1 MDSLSDIV
9 RKMRGDWDRRVAL
22 DYRFWMSEAY
32 RSDEDMWSSGKRDLD
47 MVVGTYQVPPDGVV
61 VEVGCGVGR
70 LLRFATE
77 AYHQVIGIDV
87 SWEAVQKAKALLE
100 SSHNL
105 EVLLS
110 DGLTLHQIPAERA
123 DFVYSFAVMGC
134 LPAAVFVSYL
144 SEVSRILKFKGRAHL
159 QLYIGTEQVVAEG
172 DTLGLRSYDKE
183 RLNTVLQECGFTVI
197 QIRELS
203 LPFQV
208 SFPNIGLHAVIVELE
223 KTAPHSG
230 LNHSQLVEMLRATP
244 EATEVIEPDMGL
256 ESWVAYQHGCALLKE
271 GALEQAK
278 RVLEYALSVAKA
290 DTSDIRDALDNLVT
304 SCKPSPGTAT
314 YYENMVTLKKRFPDV
329 AVAIDLADTDSITID
344 DTVDGLVIKVEGLA
358 LDHPSQPQKGA
369 RRWAEQVPLDQKSD
383 VQSIWIAGFGGGY
396 HVEELLKINH
406 GREVKVNVWE
416 PDPGVLKAAL
426 SCRDQ
431 RDVLEKIS
439 CLRVGESIASE
450 DGEVLNGIL
459 AVRPQ
464 TKMRHG
470 RFIEEL
476 TQAIRG
482 REALSK
488 FHPTISVLGPLQGGT
503 LPILH
508 NVYTSLLRLK
518 QRSRMIDMSMF
529 SSVYGQIESGFK
541 NEGRKAALHQT
552 MMGFFS
558 NYVIGIVAEMPTDIL
573 LCMALAPINPD
584 ALRAIRSSGITTALW
599 FVEDYLRFTYW
610 QQYSQCYDYVFT
622 IQKGA
627 CFDAFRAAGIDNV
640 VYLPCACDPQVH
652 RPLELTPEE
661 KERFGSPISF
671 VGAGYHNRRSLFLH
685 LADLPF
691 RIWGTEWPAAR
702 PFDRIVAEDGRRVS
716 PEEYVKIFNASAI
729 NINLHSCPERDG
741 VDPGGDFVNP
751 RTFELAACGA
761 FQLVDARVHLPE
773 CFEAGKEIVVFR
785 NLEELRSQISY
796 YLEHEAER
804 KEIAKRARE
813 RALREHTYEHRMQ
826 SMLLHIYADNFEKLK
841 TRYEANGWKK
851 MMKRLSPDSELY
863 RRCEEAYNRGYEPNL
878 DGLAAGIMLGD
889 GDLSETEQKLL
900 FLFHIRQQMVQM
912 KNEETAQ
919 VGRRLT

>member
-32 RSDEDMWSSGKRDLD
+32 RSDEDMWVSGKRDFDL
-47 MVVGTYQVPPDGVV
+47 VVGNYEVPSEGVV

-77 AYHQVIGIDV
+77 AYNQVIGVDV
-87 SWEAVQKAKALLE
+87 SWEAVQKAKTLIGNAP
-100 SSHNL
+100 NL

-110 DGLTLHQIPAERA
+110 DGLSLHQIPAETA

-134 LPAAVFVSYL
+134 LPATIFVSYL
-144 SEVSRILKFKGRAHL
+144 SEISRILKFNARAHL
-159 QLYIGTEQVVAEG
+159 QLYIGKEQVVAQG
-172 DTLGLRSYDKE
+172 DTLGLRSYDSE
-183 RLNTVLQECGFTVI
+183 RLNTVLKDCGFRVI

-208 SFPNIGLHAVIVELE
+208 SFPGMGLHAVIVELE
-223 KTAPHSG
+223 KAGPHSG
-230 LNHSQLVEMLRATP
+230 LSQAQLVERLRLTP
-244 EATEVIEPDMGL
+244 EATEIVEPDMGL
-256 ESWVAYQHGCALLKE
+256 ESWVAYQHGCTLMKD
-271 GALEQAK
+271 GDLEQAK
-278 RVLEYALSVAKA
+278 RVLLYALSVAKA
-290 DTSDIRDALDNLVT
+290 DSSDIRDALDKLVT
-304 SCKPSPGTAT
+304 SCTPSPGTAT
-314 YYENMVTLKKRFPDV
+314 YYENMVVLKKRFPEVVD
-329 AVAIDLADTDSITID
+329 AIEESDTDAITID
-344 DTVDGLVIKVEGLA
+344 STPEGMVIKVEGLV
-358 LDHPSQPQKGA
+358 LDHPTQPGKGA
-369 RRWAEQVPLDQKSD
+369 RRWAEQISLDQKN
-383 VQSIWIAGFGGGY
+383 IWIAGFGGGY
-396 HVEELLKINH
+396 HIEELLKLSGGKEI
-406 GREVKVNVWE
+406 KVNVWE

-431 RDVLEKIS
+431 REVLNGIS
-439 CLRVGESIASE
+439 CLRVGEDVSPD
-450 DGEVLNGIL
+450 DGELLNGSL

-476 TQAIRG
+476 TQAIKG

-488 FHPTISVLGPLQGGT
+488 FHPTISILGPLQGGT

-508 NVYTSLLRLK
+508 NVYSSLLRLK

-529 SSVYGQIESGFK
+529 SGVYGQIESGFK

-558 NYVIGIVAEMPTDIL
+558 NYVVGMVAEMPTDIL
-573 LCMALAPINPD
+573 LCMALAPINPE

-610 QQYSQCYDYVFT
+610 QQYAQCYDYVFT

-652 RPLELTPEE
+652 KPIQLTREE

-671 VGAGYHNRRSLFLH
+671 VGAGYHNRRSMFLH
-685 LADLPF
+685 LADLSF

-702 PFDRIVAEDGRRVS
+702 PYDRLVAEEGRRVA
-716 PEEYVKIFNASAI
+716 PEEYVKIFNASEI
-729 NINLHSCPERDG
+729 NLNLHSCPERDG

-751 RTFELAACGA
+751 RTFEIAACGA

-773 CFEAGKEIVVFR
+773 CFEVGKEIVVFR

-796 YLEHEAER
+796 FLEHESER
-804 KEIAKRARE
+804 KEIAQRARE

-841 TRYEANGWKK
+841 VRYDGNGWKK

-863 RRCEEAYNRGYEPNL
+863 RRCEEAYNKGYEPTL

-900 FLFHIRQQMVQM
+900 FLFHIRQQMVLM